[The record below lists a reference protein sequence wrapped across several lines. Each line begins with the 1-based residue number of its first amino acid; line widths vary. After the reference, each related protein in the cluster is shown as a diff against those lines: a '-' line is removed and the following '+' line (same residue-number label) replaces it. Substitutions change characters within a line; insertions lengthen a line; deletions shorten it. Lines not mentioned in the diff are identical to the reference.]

1 MDNSSAK
8 VNGIAHIALSV
19 SNIVESKIFYKL
31 LLPFLGLK
39 LVHESFKSMYYIGG
53 KTAILIQQIKD
64 MKKKQVFSQNNVG
77 LHHFCFRAVSKEVID
92 ILGRKLL
99 EMNVNIIRG
108 PLYGDWVPG
117 YYYILFEDPD
127 KIRIEV
133 NFVPNKGVFTEGIN
147 FNPSND
153 Y

>member
-1 MDNSSAK
+1 
-8 VNGIAHIALSV
+8 
-19 SNIVESKIFYKL
+19 
-31 LLPFLGLK
+31 
-39 LVHESFKSMYYIGG
+39 
-53 KTAILIQQIKD
+53 